1 LGVKL
6 LLKKCALL
14 EKLKKPPANTAG
26 SFKILEI

>member
-1 LGVKL
+1 MQKY
-6 LLKKCALL
+6 ALL